1 MKYKHLVLY
10 QETLYEKVCSN
21 LYMISVGSGT
31 MLLSKSFQNSAL
43 VTLVATI
50 HVSAL
55 PEELLATVLLMQI
68 LHSLSTFYF
77 HD

>member
-1 MKYKHLVLY
+1 
-10 QETLYEKVCSN
+10 
-21 LYMISVGSGT
+21 
-31 MLLSKSFQNSAL
+31 MLLSKSSQNSAL